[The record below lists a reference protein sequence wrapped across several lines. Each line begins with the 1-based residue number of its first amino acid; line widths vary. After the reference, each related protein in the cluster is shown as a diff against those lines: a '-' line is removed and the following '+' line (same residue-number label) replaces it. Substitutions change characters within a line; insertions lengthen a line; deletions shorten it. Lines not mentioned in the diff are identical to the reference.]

1 MDLPSYLKAP
11 KGIPVLEV
19 FVQPRAAR
27 DALAGTHG
35 SALKLKV
42 RAPPEGGRA
51 NAAVEDL
58 IATELRRGGL
68 RVRAKVVA
76 GVASRNKRVEIRGAT
91 VEEIASALR

>member
-1 MDLPSYLKAP
+1 MDLPSYLKATE
-11 KGIPVLEV
+11 GIPVLEV

-58 IATELRRGGL
+58 LATVLRRGGL

-76 GVASRNKRVEIRGAT
+76 GVASRNKRVEIRGASA
-91 VEEIASALR
+91 EQIASVLR

>member
-11 KGIPVLEV
+11 TGIPVLEV

-27 DALAGTHG
+27 DALAGMHG

-42 RAPPEGGRA
+42 KAPPEGGRA

-58 IATELRRGGL
+58 IAAVLSRGGL
-68 RVRAKVVA
+68 RVRAKVVGGA
-76 GVASRNKRVEIRGAT
+76 ASRHKRVEIRGASA
-91 VEEIASALR
+91 EEIASVLR

>member
-1 MDLPSYLKAP
+1 MDLPYLKATE
-11 KGIPVLEV
+11 GIPVLEV

-27 DALAGTHG
+27 DALAGMHG

-42 RAPPEGGRA
+42 RAAPEGGRA

-58 IATELRRGGL
+58 IATVLRRRGL

-91 VEEIASALR
+91 AEEIASVLR

>member
-11 KGIPVLEV
+11 KGIPVLDV
-19 FVQPRAAR
+19 FVQPRAAK
-27 DALAGTHG
+27 DALSGTHG

-58 IATELRRGGL
+58 IAAVLRRGGL

-91 VEEIASALR
+91 LEEIASLLR

>member
-11 KGIPVLEV
+11 KGIPVLDV

-42 RAPPEGGRA
+42 RAPPEDGRA
-51 NAAVEDL
+51 NAAVEYL
-58 IATELRRGGL
+58 IAAVLRRGGL

-91 VEEIASALR
+91 VDEIASVLR